1 MCFNPI
7 FQYYTSGTIWSFPTT
22 AFFFFF
28 YHFPFMNCFLLV
40 DMENVSKSI
49 ASAFLYLFRSQRGKL
64 KLHGNLNLEKWNIP
78 YISVLLTTTIT
89 VSHWIIS
96 IKFIRKKSPMHSF
109 SMEGSHTWPGY
120 YYFSFLPGLIKLRS
134 ICFLKLLI

>member
-1 MCFNPI
+1 MVI
-7 FQYYTSGTIWSFPTT
+7 SYQSF
-22 AFFFFF
+22 FFFFF

-64 KLHGNLNLEKWNIP
+64 RLHGNLNLEKWNIP

-96 IKFIRKKSPMHSF
+96 INFIRKKITNAFVLHGRQSYMTRILLSLISSWSYQNKVYLSPKTPHL
-109 SMEGSHTWPGY
+109 T
-120 YYFSFLPGLIKLRS
+120 
-134 ICFLKLLI
+134 

>member
-1 MCFNPI
+1 MVI
-7 FQYYTSGTIWSFPTT
+7 SYQS
-22 AFFFFF
+22 FFF
-28 YHFPFMNCFLLV
+28 YHFPFMYCFLLV

-64 KLHGNLNLEKWNIP
+64 GLHGNLNLEKWNIP

-96 IKFIRKKSPMHSF
+96 INFIRKKITNAFVLHGRQSYMTRILLFLISSRSYQNKVYLSPKTPHL
-109 SMEGSHTWPGY
+109 T
-120 YYFSFLPGLIKLRS
+120 
-134 ICFLKLLI
+134 